1 MSIFKL
7 ILSKKKELLIITLFM
22 IAAQLLSQGIPT
34 LIKFI
39 SDNFLDSPPLIILAL
54 AGGLTTAGFV
64 QYFSDYFADKY
75 YWKFTN
81 GIGLELL
88 KEFLMIVMNS
98 KTLVFSKM
106 SPDEL
111 SRMATSDIQQLKE
124 AVITL
129 PITQF

>member
-22 IAAQLLSQGIPT
+22 ILAQLLSQGIPT

-39 SDNFLDSPPLIILAL
+39 SDNFLNSPPLIILAL
-54 AGGLTTAGFV
+54 AGGLTAAGFV

-106 SPDEL
+106 SPDC
-111 SRMATSDIQQLKE
+111 RYRFKDIKNWK
-124 AVITL
+124 
-129 PITQF
+129 